1 MTQRAG
7 AGPTHYH
14 HVSDLPEVVSIFPLP
29 GALLLPRGSLPLN
42 IFEPRYLAMIDNA
55 LATSRMIGMV
65 QPETGAED
73 DDIPSVYTTGC
84 AGRITSFSETED
96 GRYLISLTGVCR
108 FHIAQEVINDQPY
121 RQAEVN
127 FSPFVADLTPMTDE
141 ARLDREHLLN
151 ALRVYLQAQSL
162 NADWESIENAPGETL
177 VNSLCMICPFDPSEK
192 QALLEAG
199 SVEERAATLIAL
211 IEMASVD
218 APGGPGSSLN

>member
-7 AGPTHYH
+7 VGPKHYH
-14 HVSDLPEVVSIFPLP
+14 HLQELPEVISIFPLS

-55 LATSRMIGMV
+55 LATSRIIGMV

-73 DDIPSVYTTGC
+73 DDIPPVYTTGC

-96 GRYLISLTGVCR
+96 GRYLISLTGICR
-108 FHIAQEVINDQPY
+108 FHIDQEVINDHPY

-127 FSPFVADLTPMTDE
+127 FSPFEADLTPMTDE

-151 ALRVYLQAQSL
+151 ALRVYLQVQSL
-162 NADWESIENAPGETL
+162 NADWESIENAPSETL
-177 VNSLCMICPFDPSEK
+177 INSLCMICPFDPSEK

-218 APGGPGSSLN
+218 APGGPGTSLN